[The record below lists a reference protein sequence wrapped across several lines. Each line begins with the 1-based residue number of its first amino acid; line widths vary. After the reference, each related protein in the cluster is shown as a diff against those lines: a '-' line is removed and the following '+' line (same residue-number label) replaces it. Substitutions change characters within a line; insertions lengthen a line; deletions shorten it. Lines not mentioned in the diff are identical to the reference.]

1 MPKLRIDTKKSLYK
15 PIEVEIDGKVFQVRR
30 LTRDVLQEA
39 ERLDSEVASGKLD
52 AAYERL
58 EFLLQ
63 TKSKIFNKLSVEEVG
78 EVTRFITSSMLSP
91 EKSEKNES
99 RPEDE
104 KSPK

>member
-63 TKSKIFNKLSVEEVG
+63 TKNKIFNKLSVEEVG